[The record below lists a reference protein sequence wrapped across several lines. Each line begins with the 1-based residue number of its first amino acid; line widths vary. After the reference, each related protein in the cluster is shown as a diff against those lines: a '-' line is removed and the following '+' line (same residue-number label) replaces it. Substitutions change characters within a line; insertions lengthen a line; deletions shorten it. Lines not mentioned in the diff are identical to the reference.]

1 MKPRKLDV
9 DHLRD
14 WPVRPRPKFMVAGPC
29 SVESE
34 AQVLQTALHLAAYDV
49 AVLRG
54 GIWKPRTHPGSFEG
68 IGVPGLAW
76 LKKAGIAAGLPV
88 TTEAAN
94 PYHVEQCLKAGIDIL
109 WIGARTTTNPFAV
122 QEIADALRGVNI
134 PVMVK
139 NPMNADLELWI
150 GAIERIHNAG
160 ITKIMAV
167 HRGFSI
173 YRPSSYRNPPIW
185 RIPIELRRRLPELP
199 LICDPSHIC
208 GSRARIAA
216 IAQEAMDFLFDGLMI
231 EVHCAPAMARSDA
244 AQQLTPSQYGKL
256 LRRLHYPLAGDGTR
270 RSSAVRALRKE
281 IDAIDDELIAL
292 LARRMECATRIGSWK
307 RNHNVPLLQLERWE
321 HVLHDRVQ
329 RSVKRHLSASFAREL
344 FEHIHEEALAVQEQ
358 IPAATERNP
367 DPPAAPIDNATDEL
381 ESPAST
387 TTLNCRN

>member
-1 MKPRKLDV
+1 MER
-9 DHLRD
+9 LRD
-14 WPVRPRPKFMVAGPC
+14 WPVRPSNKFLVAGPC

-34 AQVLQTALHLAAYDV
+34 AQVLQTALDLAAYDV
-49 AVLRG
+49 TVLRG

-68 IGVPGLAW
+68 VGIPGLRW
-76 LKKAGIAAGLPV
+76 LKRAGLAAGLPV
-88 TTEAAN
+88 ATEVAN
-94 PYHVEQCLKAGIDIL
+94 PCHVHECLKAGIDIL

-122 QEIADALRGVNI
+122 QEIADALRGINI

-173 YRPSSYRNPPIW
+173 YRPSSYRNPPLW
-185 RIPIELRRRLPELP
+185 RIPIELRRRMPQLP

-208 GSRARIAA
+208 GSRARISA
-216 IAQEAMDFLFDGLMI
+216 IAQEAIDFLFDGLMI

-244 AQQLTPSQYGKL
+244 AQQLTPRQYGKL
-256 LRRLHYPLAGDGTR
+256 LGRLHYPSADGTR
-270 RSSAVRALRKE
+270 RSSAVRAVRKE

-292 LARRMECATRIGSWK
+292 LARRMECVTRIGSWK

-358 IPAATERNP
+358 IPAATERNADAP
-367 DPPAAPIDNATDEL
+367 APAATAADEPELPAPATDL
-381 ESPAST
+381 AVGS
-387 TTLNCRN
+387 

>member
-1 MKPRKLDV
+1 MKQRTLAIER
-9 DHLRD
+9 LRD
-14 WPVRPRPKFMVAGPC
+14 WPVRPSNRFLVAGPC
-29 SVESE
+29 SVESK
-34 AQVLQTALHLAAYDV
+34 AQVLQSALDLAAYDV
-49 AVLRG
+49 TVLRG

-68 IGVPGLAW
+68 VGIPGLAW
-76 LKKAGIAAGLPV
+76 LKRAGIEAGLPV
-88 TTEAAN
+88 TTEVAN
-94 PYHVEQCLKAGIDIL
+94 PCHVQECLKAGIDIL

-173 YRPSSYRNPPIW
+173 YRPSSYRNPPLW
-185 RIPIELRRRLPELP
+185 RIPIELRRRMPQLP

-208 GSRARIAA
+208 GSRARLTA

-244 AQQLTPSQYGKL
+244 AQQLTPTQYGKL
-256 LRRLHYPLAGDGTR
+256 LRRLHYPSAADGTR

-281 IDAIDDELIAL
+281 IDAIDDDLIAL
-292 LARRMECATRIGSWK
+292 LARRMECATKIGSWK
-307 RNHNVPLLQLERWE
+307 RNHNVSLLQLERWE

-329 RSVKRHLSASFAREL
+329 RSVKRRLSASFAHEL
-344 FEHIHEEALAVQEQ
+344 FERIHEEALAVQEQ
-358 IPAATERNP
+358 IPAATDRNP
-367 DPPAAPIDNATDEL
+367 GPPAPAGNAADEL
-381 ESPAST
+381 ELPAPATILSCQ
-387 TTLNCRN
+387 N